1 MQMQTTKNKSA
12 QVEPQQA
19 DLLGMKGQEVMVLVG
34 SAVAYNCVATRF
46 LHARVEHET
55 EKAVLLKNK
64 AGQAWFSKKSIKN
77 GKLAHWMTL
86 ELAQKRMVDACE
98 VSHVTVAGR
107 N

>member
-1 MQMQTTKNKSA
+1 MMQVQKNQA
-12 QVEPQQA
+12 QETAPKQ
-19 DLLGMKGQEVMVLVG
+19 DSLFGMKGSEVMVLVG
-34 SAVAYNCVATRF
+34 YAVAHNCVATRF

-64 AGQAWFSKKSIKN
+64 SGQAWFSKKSIKN

-98 VSHVTVAGR
+98 VSHTTVASH
-107 N
+107 